1 MLSNFINLNNTQ
13 KMRDGGKSEDIQHTH
28 HSQMIKQL
36 ENIHRHESNCKY
48 DIAIFFVRYGR
59 DFFSWWTVISFL
71 PRVDVQKWIRE
82 WRKRWKMKWI
92 KKIIYYMGWREMWE
106 FIMMNNFTTKN
117 FLPTQL
123 SSRHFVNWLEAAV
136 LGGWWMTEYVN

>member
-48 DIAIFFVRYGR
+48 DIAIFFVRCGR

-106 FIMMNNFTTKN
+106 FIMMNNFTTKISSPHN
-117 FLPTQL
+117 CHRDIL
-123 SSRHFVNWLEAAV
+123 STGWRLLCWEDDEWLS
-136 LGGWWMTEYVN
+136 M